1 MSQTFFIF
9 DIDFKT
15 NIGTKAMDTLR
26 AHLALMLLEGELPD
40 NAAFDKINLKAALLY
55 HKDTDNLADVLKY
68 YLKTLL
74 YVGKIPTK
82 HDLSNDF
89 KDYSMFMK
97 MEVDEDN
104 VSNCF
109 LVANILNLLYEH
121 IEKGRIMYYQH
132 DEDRFYNSYWKHENG
147 QVLFYE
153 GKVVTQFEN
162 PVPVNT
168 ASDI

>member
-55 HKDTDNLADVLKY
+55 HTETANLADVFKY
-68 YLKTLL
+68 YLDKLWH
-74 YVGKIPTK
+74 VGKIPTG

-89 KDYSMFMK
+89 KDYSMFLK
-97 MEVDEDN
+97 LEVDEDN

-109 LVANILNLLYEH
+109 LVANILNLLHEH
-121 IEKGRIMYYQH
+121 VEKGRIMYYQH
-132 DEDRFYNSYWKHENG
+132 EEDLFLM
-147 QVLFYE
+147 VLVCKTPQY
-153 GKVVTQFEN
+153 
-162 PVPVNT
+162 
-168 ASDI
+168 